1 MSKQLNLFNQISFNI
16 NRSLSDQMAQ
26 SVKQSGL
33 SRDEVLDRMN
43 DLADRYGVRLLK
55 GNGQSLTM
63 ATFEK
68 WLNPNAKEYIPSPNA
83 LVVFCGAV
91 EDLEPMRV
99 LLSPLG
105 GLIIEEQDVKLLQWA
120 KHYQRAKKERIQMRR
135 LEPEL

>member
-1 MSKQLNLFNQISFNI
+1 
-16 NRSLSDQMAQ
+16 MAQ